1 MPVDR
6 STHRRHIILSFGVS
20 RIMDP
25 GFEVWVEE
33 TYGEYVYTVDDP
45 RHRPKGRPAYRETV
59 IEIPK
64 SRQSVRPKPSE
75 HAVLEY
81 ILIDGLG
88 TDRLVGETAAS
99 AVYQLFRLHFVE
111 DDAGLSYLHQFARS
125 LANDHASFRIGTY
138 LGDVDRGARSIPHHD
153 AILAIEKLAMDG
165 SEDYEGFRELCERV
179 TQQVPTN
186 DSLREAIEAVMSSE
200 EDDVKGRN
208 VRQLVEAAATE
219 IDYAIAFII
228 SASRNPPFTSALL
241 GLRAIQRLDTDPT
254 FRSLVTGFAQG
265 LIGQPKKD
273 KRMLKF
279 LKQQFGRQRL

>member
-1 MPVDR
+1 
-6 STHRRHIILSFGVS
+6 
-20 RIMDP
+20 MDP

-111 DDAGLSYLHQFARS
+111 DDAGLSYLHQFARA
-125 LANDHASFRIGTY
+125 LANDHANFRIGTY

-153 AILAIEKLAMDG
+153 AILAIENLANGDDG
-165 SEDYEGFRELCERV
+165 GEAYEGFRELCERV

-186 DSLREAIEAVMSSE
+186 DSLREAVEAVMLSSE
-200 EDDVKGRN
+200 EDEVKRRN
-208 VRQLVEAAATE
+208 VRQLVEASATDT
-219 IDYAIAFII
+219 DYAIAFII

-241 GLRAIQRLDTDPT
+241 GLRAIQRLETDPT
-254 FRSLVTGFAQG
+254 FRSLVIGFTQG

-279 LKQQFGRQRL
+279 LKQQFGRRRL